1 MKSQKPV
8 IFIIQSAGKKA
19 SEERNDKIGGVAIH
33 HQDTENIIK

>member
-19 SEERNDKIGGVAIH
+19 SEERNYKIGVAIH